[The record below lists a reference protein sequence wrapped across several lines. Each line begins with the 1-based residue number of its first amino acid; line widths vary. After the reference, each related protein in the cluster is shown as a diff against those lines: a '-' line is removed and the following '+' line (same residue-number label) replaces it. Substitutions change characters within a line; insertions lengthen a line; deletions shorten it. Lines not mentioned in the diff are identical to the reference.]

1 MPSAKCQ
8 FAELRIYAQVKN
20 AQGCREALQEDKDK
34 KRKGKL
40 RQAVLVSDADTP
52 KIKRMIPY

>member
-1 MPSAKCQ
+1 MLTS
-8 FAELRIYAQVKN
+8 KN
-20 AQGCREALQEDKDK
+20 K

-40 RQAVLVSDADTP
+40 SQAVLVSDADTP